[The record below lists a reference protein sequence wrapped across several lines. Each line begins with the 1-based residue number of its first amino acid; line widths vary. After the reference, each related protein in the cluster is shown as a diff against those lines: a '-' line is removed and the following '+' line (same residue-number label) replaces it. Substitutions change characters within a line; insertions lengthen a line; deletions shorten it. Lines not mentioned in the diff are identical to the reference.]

1 MATFES
7 GCNPSSR
14 KAWASRAALSSY
26 WPQVTWRSP
35 WIRAVRSGT
44 SSAMASQ
51 MLAKCIFICAPLEQP
66 VGGPQRRRQPRRASR
81 GGRSVRP
88 MRALLAPPPRSTVDT
103 SSEAFV
109 KNRADMLEQLA
120 VIDDLLDQAE
130 AGGGPAAMERMR
142 SRGKMPIRERIAN
155 VLDPDSPFLEISA
168 LAGYNSDYTIGGGM
182 VVGVGV
188 IAGVECVIMGNDPSV
203 LGGALTPYAQKKW
216 MRAIE
221 IARENRIPYVSFV
234 ESAGA
239 DLRVETEES
248 GRRRVNTEHFAETGR
263 PFYEMIELSKLG
275 IPTVCVVFGSST
287 AGGAYQPGLSDYVI
301 VVKEQSKIFL
311 AGPPLVKMA
320 TGEESDD
327 ETLGGARM
335 HAEVSGLGDYFAE
348 DEMDALRLCREFVS
362 HLNWRKAGPE
372 PALRAD
378 EPIHDPE
385 ELLGLVSRD
394 LRQPVDVRDV
404 IARVVDG
411 SRFEEFKPRYGNS
424 MICGWASIHGYPVGI
439 LGNNGVIYPDSAQ
452 KAAHFIQLCNQVDV
466 PLVFLQNITGFMV
479 GRDFEA
485 DGIIKKG
492 SQMIN
497 AVTNSTVPH
506 LTVIIGASYGAGT
519 YGMSGRAFGNRFT
532 FLWPTAKIAVMGPKQ
547 IAGVM
552 SQVRRGQAARKGIPF
567 DEEEDAKVVA
577 AVEATQEAGSLALVA
592 SGAISDDGIIDP
604 RDTRTV
610 LGMCLSV
617 VRNRAVEGTGSYGV
631 FRL

>member
-1 MATFES
+1 MT
-7 GCNPSSR
+7 
-14 KAWASRAALSSY
+14 
-26 WPQVTWRSP
+26 
-35 WIRAVRSGT
+35 
-44 SSAMASQ
+44 
-51 MLAKCIFICAPLEQP
+51 
-66 VGGPQRRRQPRRASR
+66 
-81 GGRSVRP
+81 RP
-88 MRALLAPPPRSTVDT
+88 LLAPPLRSTLDPGN
-103 SSEAFV
+103 EAFER
-109 KNRADMLEQLA
+109 NRADMLEQLA
-120 VIDDLLDQAE
+120 VIDGLLDEAE

-142 SRGKMPIRERIAN
+142 SRGKLPIRERIAN
-155 VLDPDSPFLEISA
+155 VLDPDSPFLEISP
-168 LAGYNSDYTIGGGM
+168 LAGYGSDYVLGGGM
-182 VVGVGV
+182 VVGIGV
-188 IAGVECVIMGNDPSV
+188 IAGTECVVMGNDPSV
-203 LGGALTPYAQKKW
+203 LGGALTPYALKKW

-221 IARENRIPYVSFV
+221 LARDNRIPYVSFV

-239 DLRVETEES
+239 DLRVETGGDS
-248 GRRRVNTEHFAETGR
+248 GRRRAQTTHFAETGR
-263 PFYEMIELSKLG
+263 SFYELIELSKLRT
-275 IPTVCVVFGSST
+275 PSVCVVFGSST

-301 VVKEQSKIFL
+301 VVRERSKIFL

-327 ETLGGARM
+327 ETLGGARL

-348 DEMDALRLCREFVS
+348 DEMDAIRMCREVVS
-362 HLNWRKAGPE
+362 HLNWRKPGP
-372 PALRAD
+372 PPSPDPD
-378 EPIHDPE
+378 EPLYDPE

-411 SRFEEFKPRYGNS
+411 SRFEEFKDRYGS
-424 MICGWASIHGYPVGI
+424 TMICGWAQIHGYPVGI
-439 LGNNGVIYPDSAQ
+439 LGNNGVIYPDGAE
-452 KAAHFIQLCNQVDV
+452 KAAHFIQLCNQTDV
-466 PLVFLQNITGFMV
+466 PLVFLQNITGYMV

-485 DGIIKKG
+485 AGMIKKG

-506 LTVIIGASYGAGT
+506 LTVIIGSSYGAGT

-552 SQVRRGQAARKGIPF
+552 SQVRRGQAARKGIEF
-567 DEEEDAKVVA
+567 DEEEDAAIVA
-577 AVEATQEAGSLALVA
+577 AVEKTQEKGSLALVA
-592 SGAISDDGIIDP
+592 TGAISDDGIVDP

-617 VRNRAVEGTGSYGV
+617 ARNRPIEGADGYGV